1 VRLTSAV
8 RRGLG
13 RWLIPPPPI
22 VPIAPDP
29 LDIRTQLSHA
39 YIRGQ
44 GIEFGALHSAL
55 NVQDGVT
62 VQYADFEPAET
73 LQALFPDVEN
83 IKRPDIVSDLE
94 SMKGIETA
102 SQDFVI
108 ANHVLEHVEDPLRAL
123 RSVARVLRP
132 GGIAYLALPD
142 KRFTFDSKRAITP
155 LDHLIRDHDE
165 GPDNSLLGHFREW
178 VACVDDLHGDA
189 GAAKVAAMTDIR
201 ANIHFHV
208 WDYPA
213 MMEFFA
219 YVAKQPS
226 VGLEVES
233 SRLNG
238 IEVIWI
244 LRRRNELT

>member
-1 VRLTSAV
+1 M
-8 RRGLG
+8 
-13 RWLIPPPPI
+13 PPSPP
-22 VPIAPDP
+22 APPAATVDP
-29 LDIRTQLSHA
+29 CGDDVRTQLARA

-55 NVQDGVT
+55 ILPDGAT
-62 VQYADFEPAET
+62 AQYADFEPAET

>member
-1 VRLTSAV
+1 LS
-8 RRGLG
+8 
-13 RWLIPPPPI
+13 RWLTPLPAP
-22 VPIAPDP
+22 VALAAPDLP
-29 LDIRTQLSHA
+29 DVRTQLAYA

-55 NVQDGVT
+55 IVPAGVA
-62 VQYADFEPAET
+62 VKYADFEPAET
-73 LQALFPDVEN
+73 LQTLFPDVKN

-123 RSVARVLRP
+123 RSIARVLRP
-132 GGIAYLALPD
+132 GGIAFMALPD
-142 KRFTFDSKRAITP
+142 KRFTFDSTREITP
-155 LDHLIRDHDE
+155 LDHLIRDHEE
-165 GPDNSLLGHFREW
+165 GPDNSLLDHYREW
-178 VACVDDLHGDA
+178 VRCVDDLHGDA
-189 GAAKVAAMTDIR
+189 GTAKIAAMVEIR

-208 WDYPA
+208 WDYPT

-219 YVAKQPS
+219 YVAKQPGF
-226 VGLEVES
+226 GLEVES

-244 LRRRNELT
+244 LRRRNELI